1 MGESRYITYN
11 LETDHHFQLLFNR
24 ANQNVLEV
32 EDLSSQASQRR
43 NKVEVPTKESA
54 ELGIVTRADNAGRE
68 AEAGGMTALGYP
80 G

>member
-24 ANQNVLEV
+24 ATQNVLEV

-54 ELGIVTRADNAGRE
+54 ELGTVTRADNAGRE

>member
-24 ANQNVLEV
+24 ATQNVLEV
-32 EDLSSQASQRR
+32 EDLSSQPSQRR
-43 NKVEVPTKESA
+43 NKVEAYKRKR
-54 ELGIVTRADNAGRE
+54 RAGHNNAGRE